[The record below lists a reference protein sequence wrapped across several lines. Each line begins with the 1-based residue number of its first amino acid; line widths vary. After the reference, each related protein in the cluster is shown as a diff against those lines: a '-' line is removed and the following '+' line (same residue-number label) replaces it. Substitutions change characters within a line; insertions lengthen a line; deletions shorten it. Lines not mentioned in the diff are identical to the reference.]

1 MGRTAR
7 AERGSATLFVLGLCV
22 AVLFLGG
29 IGIDL
34 WRAIAARRELVALA
48 DAVAAAAANGIDPEA
63 LRAGHLVLDEQRVR
77 AIAADALARHDASA
91 GLEGATVS
99 VSGGEV
105 VVVVEDRVRMSLL
118 ALLAPGDPFLV
129 RVRAH
134 ARPEERA

>member
-1 MGRTAR
+1 MGRSER

-34 WRAIAARRELVALA
+34 WRAIAVRRELVALA
-48 DAVAAAAANGIDPEA
+48 DAVATAAANGIDPEA
-63 LRAGHLVLDEQRVR
+63 LRAGDLVLDEDRVR

-91 GLEGATVS
+91 GLEGAAVS
-99 VSGGEV
+99 VAGGEV

-118 ALLAPGDPFLV
+118 ALLAPGEPFRV